1 MLDQFSP
8 WYKAKVVG
16 VIYWGSGGT
25 GAEFGSAMSHAFFPK
40 DVMDD
45 IAYIGAEM
53 NVLPLSAYRKLID
66 LAVEAS

>member
-1 MLDQFSP
+1 
-8 WYKAKVVG
+8 
-16 VIYWGSGGT
+16 
-25 GAEFGSAMSHAFFPK
+25 MSHAFFPK